1 MAEYIT
7 ATLVNGQ
14 VLISELMGE
23 IDENGFYTFNNPTK
37 PIMMPESNKI
47 VLVSLNPFSDS
58 VEFKIHGSHVMVM
71 GNLDATYIDVYN
83 SAVEIIHKNIKMKYN
98 KMLENTELDEYEDK
112 FEGVEI
118 SQLIH

>member
-1 MAEYIT
+1 MKEYIT

-14 VLISELMGE
+14 VLISELIKE
-23 IDENGFYTFNNPTK
+23 VDENGFYTFNNPTK

-58 VEFKIHGSHVMVM
+58 IEFKIHASHVMVM

-83 SAVEIIHKNIKMKYN
+83 SAVEIIHKNIKMKYD
-98 KMLENTELDEYEDK
+98 KMLENDESDEFEDK
-112 FEGVEI
+112 FEGIEI